1 MSRFWGRTE
10 IKITNLI
17 LGLTGKNQHHKWYKS
32 MRIGIDLGG
41 SKIEGVVLDHDGAE
55 LLRKRVATRQSAG
68 YRAILGDIAQL
79 VADLETEAGAQCTVG
94 IGTPGAISTVTGRMK
109 NSNTICLNGQ
119 PLREDLQ
126 MLLKRPLR
134 IANDANCF
142 ALSEALDG
150 AGKDFG
156 VVFGV
161 IMGTGVGGGVVFNG
175 QLHQGGQYIGG
186 EWGHNILERGGPQC
200 YCGQSGCVETLISGP
215 GLAADFHRHG
225 GDAALA
231 ASDVVVL
238 AEQGDVAAEAAM
250 QRFFDRFGRAMAM
263 VINILDPDAI
273 ILGGGLSNVERLYTE
288 GRQCI
293 AHYVFNDELITP
305 VLRNTHGDS
314 SGVRGAAQLWHPLEA
329 VEI

>member
-1 MSRFWGRTE
+1 
-10 IKITNLI
+10 
-17 LGLTGKNQHHKWYKS
+17 

-55 LLRKRVATRQSAG
+55 LLRKRVATRQYDG

-79 VADLETEAGAQCTVG
+79 VADLETEAGSKSTVG

-150 AGKDFG
+150 AGKGFG

-175 QLHQGGQYIGG
+175 KLHQGRQHIGG
-186 EWGHNILERGGPQC
+186 EWGHNILERDGPQC
-200 YCGQSGCVETLISGP
+200 YCGQRGCVETLISGP

-250 QRFFDRFGRAMAM
+250 QRFFNRFGRAMAM

-288 GRQCI
+288 GCQCI

-314 SGVRGAAQLWHPLEA
+314 SGVRGAAQLWQPFEA
-329 VEI
+329 M

>member
-175 QLHQGGQYIGG
+175 QLHQGGQHIGG

>member
-1 MSRFWGRTE
+1 
-10 IKITNLI
+10 
-17 LGLTGKNQHHKWYKS
+17 